1 MPTPTT
7 STAPITPTTPTAPA
21 RPELHRILRASD
33 GLAIVVGVVIGAGIL
48 RTPGLIAGFLGD
60 TWLILGVW
68 LAGGVT
74 TALAALV
81 FAELGAMI
89 PAAGGKYA
97 YVREAYGY
105 TAGAFTGWAE
115 IALNRSFTGA
125 LKVVLIAQYLVEL
138 AGGRGS
144 SRILSG
150 VIVVAFLLLHLRGLR
165 AGRTFQNFSTA
176 LKVLL
181 LAAIVGVG
189 FLFGDGAGWRA
200 ADAAPPPQGLLL
212 GIALAMQSVFF
223 TYYGSESSLQVSEEM
238 REPGRSIPR
247 MLLLGVGTITALYL
261 LINVAF
267 LHVLTPAAMAGSP
280 LVARDV
286 IERAVGE
293 WSGIAV
299 ALVALGILLSSLNYN
314 FLGTPRVP
322 FGLARDGL
330 APRVF
335 MRVNTEGTP
344 TAGLYLTAAL
354 MFVLAVSG
362 TFEVL
367 IRFMA
372 LLTLILDGIVI
383 TTVFVLRR
391 REPAMERPF
400 RTPFYPVLPLAI
412 LAIYAALV
420 TLIAV
425 TQPSLALGGL
435 ALIAAVALPAWLG
448 TRRGRVTREGSGT

>member
-1 MPTPTT
+1 MPLAPSTTAPPTPD
-7 STAPITPTTPTAPA
+7 AHAGER
-21 RPELHRILRASD
+21 RPELHRILRPSD

-48 RTPGLIAGFLGD
+48 RTPGLIAGYLGD
-60 TWLILGVW
+60 TTLILAVW

-97 YVREAYGY
+97 YVREAYGHGL
-105 TAGAFTGWAE
+105 AAFTGWAE

-138 AGGRGS
+138 AGRGS
-144 SRILSG
+144 SRVVAG
-150 VIVVAFLLLHLRGLR
+150 AVVIAFLLLHLRGLR
-165 AGRTFQNFSTA
+165 AGRAFQNVSTA

-181 LAAIVGVG
+181 LVAIVGIG
-189 FLFGDGAGWRA
+189 FLFGDGAGWHA
-200 ADAAPPPQGLLL
+200 ADAGRPEGLWL
-212 GIALAMQSVFF
+212 GIALAMQSIFF
-223 TYYGSESSLQVSEEM
+223 TYYGSESALQVSEEM

-247 MLLLGVGTITALYL
+247 MLLLGVGSITAIYL
-261 LINVAF
+261 LINAAF
-267 LHVLTPAAMAGSP
+267 LHVLTPAAMAGSS

-293 WSGIAV
+293 WSGITV
-299 ALVALGILLSSLNYN
+299 ALVALGVLLSSLNYN

-330 APRVF
+330 APRTF
-335 MRVNTEGTP
+335 MRVNAEGTP

-362 TFEVL
+362 TFELL

-372 LLTLILDGIVI
+372 LLTLLGDGFVL
-383 TTVFVLRR
+383 TTIFVLRR
-391 REPAMERPF
+391 RLPAMERPF
-400 RTPFYPVLPLAI
+400 RTPFYPFLPIAV

-420 TLIAV
+420 TLIVV
-425 TQPSLALGGL
+425 TQPSLALGALGL
-435 ALIAAVALPAWLG
+435 VATVAVAVWLG
-448 TRRGRVTREGSGT
+448 TRRRGEPGR